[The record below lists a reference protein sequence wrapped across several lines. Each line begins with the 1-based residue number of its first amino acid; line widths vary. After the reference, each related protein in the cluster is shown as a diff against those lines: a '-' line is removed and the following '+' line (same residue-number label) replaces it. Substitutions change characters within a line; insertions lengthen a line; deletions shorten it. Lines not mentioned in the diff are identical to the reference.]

1 VLLLAGGFGSRLR
14 SVVSDVPKP
23 LAPVC
28 GKPFLLY
35 LMENY
40 IRQGA
45 KEFVFL
51 LHYEAKLIEA
61 LIEQMAISENFLN
74 VKMIC
79 LYESKPLGTGGA
91 IRNAI
96 DVLNINEPFI
106 VLNGDTWL
114 TQGFEK
120 LVSSKPNSLAAVKV
134 ADCTRYGSL
143 VVKDNN
149 IDAFLEKDGSIG
161 EGLINAGLYHL
172 KPEIFLNF
180 TNGENFSLEQEV
192 LPLIAKSGT
201 LEMVKVNSEFI
212 DIGIPDDYFRFC
224 EWIRLEKTIEL

>member
-1 VLLLAGGFGSRLR
+1 MLLLAGGFGSRLR

-79 LYESKPLGTGGA
+79 LYESKPLG
-91 IRNAI
+91 
-96 DVLNINEPFI
+96 F
-106 VLNGDTWL
+106 
-114 TQGFEK
+114 
-120 LVSSKPNSLAAVKV
+120 
-134 ADCTRYGSL
+134 
-143 VVKDNN
+143 
-149 IDAFLEKDGSIG
+149 
-161 EGLINAGLYHL
+161 
-172 KPEIFLNF
+172 
-180 TNGENFSLEQEV
+180 
-192 LPLIAKSGT
+192 
-201 LEMVKVNSEFI
+201 
-212 DIGIPDDYFRFC
+212 
-224 EWIRLEKTIEL
+224 